1 MVGECKARYLPKHK
15 DLSAATLTNEFL
27 SPGLTKM
34 CDCKSKLLMNMQL
47 GESHFGKGFTNKSE
61 NGGGDEDGAHHEG

>member
-1 MVGECKARYLPKHK
+1 
-15 DLSAATLTNEFL
+15 
-27 SPGLTKM
+27 
-34 CDCKSKLLMNMQL
+34 MNMQL